1 MSFNIHLILIS
12 SSCSSNAQLMSNKS
26 FQSHMVYMRI
36 SCHYIFIH
44 PNESAFFHSI
54 EKKKH
59 RRDGLFNFCWF
70 IQHFFGQLV
79 NSMVQQTKF
88 VTYSYNHYDY
98 EIPIKNGSKLKVTFL
113 PKSAH
118 HHHTTN
124 INGIMTDLH
133 SSSTNTSGENS
144 SPMLPYEDKGP
155 KICHLVMMM
164 VMMMMTMMMMLITVM

>member
-1 MSFNIHLILIS
+1 MLKWWPTSPSNHIWSIWGLAAITYLFIQMKAHFFTAVRKKTSQRSFV
-12 SSCSSNAQLMSNKS
+12 QLLL
-26 FQSHMVYMRI
+26 
-36 SCHYIFIH
+36 IH
-44 PNESAFFHSI
+44 PTF
-54 EKKKH
+54 
-59 RRDGLFNFCWF
+59 
-70 IQHFFGQLV
+70 FFGQFV
-79 NSMVQQTKF
+79 NSMVQQTKC
-88 VTYSYNHYDY
+88 VKYSYNHYDY

-144 SPMLPYEDKGP
+144 SAMFPYEDKGP

-164 VMMMMTMMMMLITVM
+164 MVMIMTRMVMILLITVM

>member
-1 MSFNIHLILIS
+1 
-12 SSCSSNAQLMSNKS
+12 
-26 FQSHMVYMRI
+26 
-36 SCHYIFIH
+36 
-44 PNESAFFHSI
+44 
-54 EKKKH
+54 
-59 RRDGLFNFCWF
+59 
-70 IQHFFGQLV
+70 
-79 NSMVQQTKF
+79 MVQQTKF
-88 VTYSYNHYDY
+88 VTYSCNHYDY

-144 SPMLPYEDKGP
+144 SAMFPYEDKGP

-164 VMMMMTMMMMLITVM
+164 VMMVMTMMVMVMVVMILLLLYC